1 MKGLEGLKGW
11 GDVKGCRE
19 GRAPGPSQKAAQ
31 PRAQIGCWRKG
42 GVGWSGVGWG
52 GLRMGSASSLHCT
65 V

>member
-31 PRAQIGCWRKG
+31 PRAQIGCWRDG
-42 GVGWSGVGWG
+42 GVGWGGG
-52 GLRMGSASSLHCT
+52 GLRMGSVSSLLCT